1 MRIAVFSDIHGN
13 LQALNAILDDIKK
26 ENFDEVI
33 CLGDVIGLGPKPKE
47 CLELL
52 LNSNVTILA
61 GNHDLYYRDGI
72 EIDDEITNIDEIA
85 HHRWVHRTIKDY
97 VDKNDIKFDFPLTKE
112 MNINGKRIMFA
123 HYMLSKDTSKDPY
136 PFETC
141 MISDIKGITECCKDI
156 DVDYLFVGHE
166 HHPYEVHINDKT
178 IYCVGSSGCVTDNKT
193 FYTII
198 DINDDVN
205 ITRKELTFDREG
217 LIKDINSFEYPD
229 QEMIKEVFFGISD

>member
-97 VDKNDIKFDFPLTKE
+97 VDAVTTARQN
-112 MNINGKRIMFA
+112 N
-123 HYMLSKDTSKDPY
+123 
-136 PFETC
+136 
-141 MISDIKGITECCKDI
+141 SDLITEYQGKQ
-156 DVDYLFVGHE
+156 DVATNELSLERDNLVKEQNAKKECASITKVVSIWVEDAHE
-166 HHPYEVHINDKT
+166 
-178 IYCVGSSGCVTDNKT
+178 G
-193 FYTII
+193 
-198 DINDDVN
+198 
-205 ITRKELTFDREG
+205 
-217 LIKDINSFEYPD
+217 
-229 QEMIKEVFFGISD
+229 